1 MVERLRQISQH
12 LSFALLIYGGRLGI
26 HLGSFLPCFACPFV
40 SGCGGH
46 CYLMAFQRPFVG
58 FQTPFAMMA
67 SGGIVNILIPFGSF
81 LLFFLPLSKLWCGW
95 ICPFCLFQDWVT
107 WIRKRLGIRP
117 MIMGRPLRRRLKP
130 IKYVLL
136 ALMVILPLAIANFGL
151 HPDWVVPFCQIC
163 PGRVILPMFEGDFSY
178 VHLDQTNGVT
188 LGFTLVSLLL
198 TGGFLT
204 GIFFKERFFC
214 MFCPMLALMHL
225 LKRLSPVR
233 MEKNPASCS
242 GCGSCERVCPMN
254 ISETYVEMERG
265 MSSPRTAWGA

>member
-233 MEKNPASCS
+233 MEKNPPPARAAGAAS
-242 GCGSCERVCPMN
+242 GSVP
-254 ISETYVEMERG
+254 
-265 MSSPRTAWGA
+265 